1 MQLIKEHWTS
11 LDMEE
16 FHNYLLTF
24 SKGEEKGKWEQ
35 RIVNTKL
42 NCIAVPSTTKDK
54 IVREIA
60 KGNFIEFINFWPWQN
75 ATETFIVGGLI
86 CKIKDF
92 DLQKKY
98 LETYSYKADN
108 WATIDTIKIKTKNN
122 KNKYFEFAK
131 TLCKSSHTFSRRL
144 GVIIMLKILDETL
157 IDEILKFVAIFENET
172 EYYVNMAVS
181 WLLCDCFIKFRDKTL
196 LLFENNNLSKE
207 IINKAISKCRDSFR
221 VSKEDKEM
229 LLRYRKC

>member
-1 MQLIKEHWTS
+1 MQLTREQWTKED
-11 LDMEE
+11 LAE
-16 FHNYLLTF
+16 FHKYLLTF

-60 KGNFIEFINFWPWQN
+60 KGNFIEFINLWPWEN

-92 DLQKKY
+92 ELQKKY
-98 LETYSYKADN
+98 LQIYSTKADN
-108 WATIDTIKIKTKNN
+108 WATIDTIKLKIKNN
-122 KNKYFEFAK
+122 KTKYFEFAK
-131 TLCKSSHTFSRRL
+131 ELCNSSHTFSRRL
-144 GVIIMLKILDETL
+144 GVIIMLKILDESL
-157 IDEILKFVAIFENET
+157 IDEILKFISIFENET

-181 WLLCDCFIKFRDKTL
+181 WLICDCFVKFRDKTL
-196 LLFENNNLSKE
+196 IFFENNNLSKE

-221 VSKEDKEM
+221 VSDNDKQ
-229 LLRYRKC
+229 LLLKYKK